1 MVKSAKEYNNFDEF
15 EKAALGKKGNW
26 WKGIKKLGGSF
37 DKTQQYL
44 KALYN
49 KRKVLPSI
57 VGNEDITPNALAKK
71 GISPEIFNKLM
82 EGEAME
88 DVEAGGSSGTASSV
102 GIASSAG
109 AGAGGGA
116 GAMSSGGAGAG
127 DKRKPDGMIHQQE
140 PTKRKTPAKPYGT
153 GGGEQ
158 KKKKK
163 KKKKNEKK
171 KKQKKKKK
179 RKQKEKKTKICKKK
193 LKNKQR

>member
-109 AGAGGGA
+109 AGAGAGGGA
-116 GAMSSGGAGAG
+116 GAMSSGGAGAGAG

-158 KKKKK
+158 KKKKVSQ
-163 KKKKNEKK
+163 EKPK
-171 KKQKKKKK
+171 CLQP
-179 RKQKEKKTKICKKK
+179 T
-193 LKNKQR
+193 NQRRQRQQHP